1 MTVSYHIKV
10 NSEYTTRIVPQ
21 CGLRQGDPLSS
32 YLFILCAEGLSAMLQ
47 KAEAVGKIKGVRVSV
62 SEACTAPSLRV
73 LRRHDGQLPPPL
85 YSFPSRG
92 SKSCPSV
99 PHPDSTACDVLP
111 PLLFPSLSPF
121 LLPSRLPPPAPA
133 MTPPAAAGALAQIL
147 HALLP
152 PLLLAAA
159 SVKALHSRW
168 RALHGTLLALQ
179 SSLAATPASAA
190 AHPLFA
196 DLVASLLQ
204 ALRSLHALSARCQ
217 DPGLPSG
224 RLRLQSDL
232 DMAASSLSLHLHDL
246 SLLLRS
252 GLLSV
257 DSVAS
262 SPNAIVLQVPAASAS
277 RADKSLFVRDAFA
290 RLQIGGLDLK
300 LKALASLL
308 ELLGD
313 DPCAEA
319 AQVVAAD
326 GDVAALLRLLDASS
340 HSALRDRAVAAVAQL
355 VTACAAARRVVFDE
369 GGLGPLLRVLDSGSA
384 PATRQRAAAA
394 IVAITADAGSAWAL
408 SAYGGVSILI
418 NACRPG
424 SGSPAVQALAV
435 AALKNVASIDDV
447 RFALVEEGGLPVL
460 VDLLASSSAG
470 TPKSAALCLWS
481 LASMG
486 DHETQSQIV
495 QAGAL
500 PPLLQALHIASD
512 QDLQDSIL
520 QAIHALTSVPTA
532 ARTLCSSPLFF
543 AQLTDLICLCGS
555 ILLQQM
561 AADMVADLSPT
572 VSDDTK
578 RCMAP
583 CIGSLVKMMEV
594 AKPATVQESAGRALL
609 ALLTLKSNRKG
620 FVRDEK
626 SVTRLVQMLDP
637 RNEEID
643 KKYPVS
649 IFLALAM
656 GGGNGTRRR
665 LVDAGSCQHLQKLA
679 DAEVPGAKKA
689 LQRISSN
696 RLKSLLSIGWQN

>member
-1 MTVSYHIKV
+1 MT
-10 NSEYTTRIVPQ
+10 
-21 CGLRQGDPLSS
+21 
-32 YLFILCAEGLSAMLQ
+32 
-47 KAEAVGKIKGVRVSV
+47 
-62 SEACTAPSLRV
+62 
-73 LRRHDGQLPPPL
+73 PPR
-85 YSFPSRG
+85 S
-92 SKSCPSV
+92 
-99 PHPDSTACDVLP
+99 
-111 PLLFPSLSPF
+111 
-121 LLPSRLPPPAPA
+121 PPPAA
-133 MTPPAAAGALAQIL
+133 VEEDLVQIL

-152 PLLLAAA
+152 PLLLAAT

-168 RALHGTLLALQ
+168 CTLHATLLALQ
-179 SSLAATPASAA
+179 SSLAAAPASAA
-190 AHPLFA
+190 SHPLFA
-196 DLVASLLQ
+196 DLVASLLP

-217 DPGLPSG
+217 DPGLPGG

-232 DMAASSLSLHLHDL
+232 DMAASSLSLLFHDL

-257 DSVAS
+257 DSAGS
-262 SPNAIVLQVPAASAS
+262 SPHAIVLQVPAAAAS
-277 RADKSLFVRDAFA
+277 RSDKSLFVRDAFA

-300 LKALASLL
+300 HKALGSLL
-308 ELLGD
+308 DLLGD
-313 DPCAEA
+313 DPAAEA
-319 AQVVAAD
+319 AQVVAAV

-340 HSALRDRAVAAVAQL
+340 HSALRDRAVAAVAHL
-355 VTACAAARRVVFDE
+355 ATACAASRRVVFDQ

-384 PATRQRAAAA
+384 PATRERAVAA

-408 SAYGGVSILI
+408 SAYGGVPILV

-424 SGSPAVQALAV
+424 SGSSAVHALAV
-435 AALKNVASIDDV
+435 AALNNVASIDDV
-447 RFALVEEGGLPVL
+447 RSVLVEEGGLPVL
-460 VDLLASSSAG
+460 VDLLACG
-470 TPKSAALCLWS
+470 TAATQKGAVLCLLS

-486 DHETQSQIV
+486 DHETRSQIV

-500 PPLLQALHIASD
+500 PPLLQALHMASG
-512 QDLQDSIL
+512 QDLQDWVL
-520 QAIHALTSVPTA
+520 PAIHALNSVPAA

-543 AQLTDLICLCGS
+543 AQLTDLICRCGS
-555 ILLQQM
+555 ILLQQV
-561 AADMVADLSPT
+561 AADMVADLAPS

-583 CIGSLVKMMEV
+583 CISTLVKMMEV

-637 RNEEID
+637 RNEEVN

-679 DAEVPGAKKA
+679 DAEVSGAKKA

>member
-1 MTVSYHIKV
+1 M
-10 NSEYTTRIVPQ
+10 RRRRRRA
-21 CGLRQGDPLSS
+21 LRFPHSS
-32 YLFILCAEGLSAMLQ
+32 SSPPA
-47 KAEAVGKIKGVRVSV
+47 
-62 SEACTAPSLRV
+62 
-73 LRRHDGQLPPPL
+73 LP
-85 YSFPSRG
+85 
-92 SKSCPSV
+92 
-99 PHPDSTACDVLP
+99 LP
-111 PLLFPSLSPF
+111 PL
-121 LLPSRLPPPAPA
+121 
-133 MTPPAAAGALAQIL
+133 MTPPRSPAAPPLAAVDALAQIL

-152 PLLLAAA
+152 PLLLAAG

-168 RALHGTLLALQ
+168 RALQATLLALQ
-179 SSLAATPASAA
+179 SSLASAPAA
-190 AHPLFA
+190 AASHPLFA
-196 DLVASLLQ
+196 DLVAALLP
-204 ALRSLHALSARCQ
+204 ALRSLHALSDRCQ
-217 DPGLPSG
+217 DPGLPGG

-232 DMAASSLSLHLHDL
+232 DMAASSLSLLLHDL

-257 DSVAS
+257 DSAAS
-262 SPNAIVLQVPAASAS
+262 SPNAIVLQVPASAAS

-290 RLQIGGLDLK
+290 RLQIGALDLK
-300 LKALASLL
+300 LKALVSLL
-308 ELLGD
+308 DLLGD
-313 DPCAEA
+313 DPTAEA
-319 AQVVAAD
+319 AQVVATD

-340 HSALRDRAVAAVAQL
+340 HSALRDRAVTAVAHL
-355 VTACAAARRVVFDE
+355 ATACAASRRVVFDE

-384 PATRQRAAAA
+384 PATRERAAAA
-394 IVAITADAGSAWAL
+394 VVAITADAGSAWAL
-408 SAYGGVSILI
+408 SAYGGVSILVH
-418 NACRPG
+418 ACRPG

-447 RFALVEEGGLPVL
+447 RSALVEEGSLPVL
-460 VDLLASSSAG
+460 VDLLASG
-470 TPKSAALCLWS
+470 TVGTQKSAALCLWL
-481 LASMG
+481 LASKG
-486 DHETQSQIV
+486 DHEIQSHIV

-500 PPLLQALHIASD
+500 SPLLQALHVASD
-512 QDLQDSIL
+512 QDLQDSVL
-520 QAIHALTSVPTA
+520 RAIHALALVPAA

-543 AQLTDLICLCGS
+543 AQLTDLICRCSS

-561 AADMVADLSPT
+561 AADMVADLAPT
-572 VSDDTK
+572 VSEDTK

-583 CIGSLVKMMEV
+583 CIGTLVKMMEV

-609 ALLTLKSNRKG
+609 ALLTLKSNRKV

-649 IFLALAM
+649 ISLALAM

-665 LVDAGSCQHLQKLA
+665 LTDAGSCQHLQKLA
-679 DAEVPGAKKA
+679 DVEVPGAKKA

>member
-1 MTVSYHIKV
+1 MT
-10 NSEYTTRIVPQ
+10 
-21 CGLRQGDPLSS
+21 
-32 YLFILCAEGLSAMLQ
+32 
-47 KAEAVGKIKGVRVSV
+47 
-62 SEACTAPSLRV
+62 
-73 LRRHDGQLPPPL
+73 PPI
-85 YSFPSRG
+85 S
-92 SKSCPSV
+92 
-99 PHPDSTACDVLP
+99 P
-111 PLLFPSLSPF
+111 P
-121 LLPSRLPPPAPA
+121 
-133 MTPPAAAGALAQIL
+133 PPAAADALAQIV

-179 SSLAATPASAA
+179 SSLAAVPASASA
-190 AHPLFA
+190 YPLFA
-196 DLVASLLQ
+196 DLVASLLP
-204 ALRSLHALSARCQ
+204 ALRSLHALSVRCQ
-217 DPGLPSG
+217 DPGLPGG

-232 DMAASSLSLHLHDL
+232 DMAASSLSLFLHDL

-257 DSVAS
+257 DSSTAS
-262 SPNAIVLQVPAASAS
+262 SPNAIVLQVPASAAS

-308 ELLGD
+308 ELLSD
-313 DPCAEA
+313 NPAAEA

-326 GDVAALLRLLDASS
+326 GDVAALLRLLDSSS
-340 HSALRDRAVAAVAQL
+340 HSALRDSAVAAVAHL
-355 VTACAAARRVVFDE
+355 ATAGAASRRVVFDE
-369 GGLGPLLRVLDSGSA
+369 GGLGPLLRVLDSGLA
-384 PATRQRAAAA
+384 PATRERAAAA
-394 IVAITADAGSAWAL
+394 VVAITADAGSAWAL

-418 NACRPG
+418 NACRPS

-447 RFALVEEGGLPVL
+447 RLALVEEGGLPVL
-460 VDLLASSSAG
+460 VDLLASGTAG
-470 TPKSAALCLWS
+470 MQKSAALCFWS

-512 QDLQDSIL
+512 QDLQDSVL
-520 QAIHALTSVPTA
+520 RAIHALTSVPAA

-543 AQLTDLICLCGS
+543 AQITDLICCCGS
-555 ILLQQM
+555 ILMQQM
-561 AADMVADLSPT
+561 AADMVADLAPT
-572 VSDDTK
+572 VSDDT
-578 RCMAP
+578 RHCMSP
-583 CIGSLVKMMEV
+583 CIGTLVKMMEV

-620 FVRDEK
+620 FVRDGK
-626 SVTRLVQMLDP
+626 CVTRLVQMLDP
-637 RNEEID
+637 QNEEID

-656 GGGNGTRRR
+656 GGGNGTRRK

-689 LQRISSN
+689 LQRISSS

>member
-1 MTVSYHIKV
+1 MT
-10 NSEYTTRIVPQ
+10 
-21 CGLRQGDPLSS
+21 
-32 YLFILCAEGLSAMLQ
+32 
-47 KAEAVGKIKGVRVSV
+47 
-62 SEACTAPSLRV
+62 
-73 LRRHDGQLPPPL
+73 PP
-85 YSFPSRG
+85 R
-92 SKSCPSV
+92 C
-99 PHPDSTACDVLP
+99 
-111 PLLFPSLSPF
+111 
-121 LLPSRLPPPAPA
+121 PPPAPE
-133 MTPPAAAGALAQIL
+133 PADALAQIL
-147 HALLP
+147 HSLLP

-159 SVKALHSRW
+159 SARALHARW
-168 RALHGTLLALQ
+168 RALHATLLALQ
-179 SSLAATPASAA
+179 SSLAAAPPSAP

-196 DLVASLLQ
+196 DLVAALLP

-217 DPGLPSG
+217 DPALPGG

-232 DMAASSLSLHLHDL
+232 DMAAASLSLLLHDL

-252 GLLSV
+252 GLLAAAADPS
-257 DSVAS
+257 AS
-262 SPNAIVLQVPAASAS
+262 SPSAIVLQVPPAAAP

-308 ELLGD
+308 DLLAAD
-313 DPCAEA
+313 DPAA
-319 AQVVAAD
+319 DTAQVVAAD

-340 HSALRDRAVAAVAQL
+340 HSALCDRAVAAVASL
-355 VTACAAARRVVFDE
+355 TTACAASRRVVFEE

-384 PATRQRAAAA
+384 PATRERAAAA
-394 IVAITADAGSAWAL
+394 IEAITADAGSAWAL
-408 SAYGGVSILI
+408 SAYGGVSILV

-424 SGSPAVQALAV
+424 SGSPAVQAFAV
-435 AALKNVASIDDV
+435 AALKNVSSIDDV
-447 RFALVEEGGLPVL
+447 RAALVEEGGLPVL
-460 VDLLASSSAG
+460 VDLLASG
-470 TPKSAALCLWS
+470 TAATQKSAALCIWS

-486 DHETQSQIV
+486 DLETQNQIV
-495 QAGAL
+495 QEGVL
-500 PPLLQALHIASD
+500 PPLMQALHVASD
-512 QDLQDSIL
+512 QDLQDSVL
-520 QAIHALTSVPTA
+520 RAIHALAPVPAA

-543 AQLTDLICLCGS
+543 AQLTDLICRCGS

-561 AADMVADLSPT
+561 AADMVADLAPT

-583 CIGSLVKMMEV
+583 CIGTLVKMMEV

-609 ALLTLKSNRKG
+609 ALLTLKCNRKG

-696 RLKSLLSIGWQN
+696 RLKSLLSMGWQN

>member
-1 MTVSYHIKV
+1 MT
-10 NSEYTTRIVPQ
+10 
-21 CGLRQGDPLSS
+21 
-32 YLFILCAEGLSAMLQ
+32 
-47 KAEAVGKIKGVRVSV
+47 
-62 SEACTAPSLRV
+62 
-73 LRRHDGQLPPPL
+73 PPR
-85 YSFPSRG
+85 S
-92 SKSCPSV
+92 
-99 PHPDSTACDVLP
+99 
-111 PLLFPSLSPF
+111 
-121 LLPSRLPPPAPA
+121 PPPAPA
-133 MTPPAAAGALAQIL
+133 PEPEPADALAQIL
-147 HALLP
+147 HSLLP
-152 PLLLAAA
+152 PLLLSAA
-159 SVKALHSRW
+159 SVRALHARW
-168 RALHGTLLALQ
+168 RALQGTLLALQ
-179 SSLAATPASAA
+179 SALAAAPASAA
-190 AHPLFA
+190 GHPLFA
-196 DLVASLLQ
+196 DLLAALLP
-204 ALRSLHALSARCQ
+204 ALRSLHALAARCQ
-217 DPGLPSG
+217 DPGLPGG

-232 DMAASSLSLHLHDL
+232 DMAAASLSLLLHDL

-252 GLLSV
+252 GLLAV
-257 DSVAS
+257 DSAASSS
-262 SPNAIVLQVPAASAS
+262 SPNAIVLQVPPAAAS

-308 ELLGD
+308 ELLAD
-313 DPCAEA
+313 DPAAET

-340 HSALRDRAVAAVAQL
+340 HSALRDRAVSAVAGL
-355 VTACAAARRVVFDE
+355 ATACAASRRVVFEE

-384 PATRQRAAAA
+384 PATRERAAAA
-394 IVAITADAGSAWAL
+394 IEAITADAGSAWAL
-408 SAYGGVSILI
+408 SAYGGVYILI

-424 SGSPAVQALAV
+424 SGSAAVQALAV

-447 RFALVEEGGLPVL
+447 RAALVEEGGLPVL
-460 VDLLASSSAG
+460 VDLLASGTAG
-470 TPKSAALCLWS
+470 TQKSAALCIWS

-486 DHETQSQIV
+486 DLETQSQIV

-500 PPLLQALHIASD
+500 PPLLQVLHVASD
-512 QDLQDSIL
+512 QDLQDSVL
-520 QAIHALTSVPTA
+520 RAVHALTSVPAA

-543 AQLTDLICLCGS
+543 AQLTDIICRCGS

-561 AADMVADLSPT
+561 AADMVAELAPT

-583 CIGSLVKMMEV
+583 CIGTLVKMMEV

-609 ALLTLKSNRKG
+609 ALLTLKCNRKG

>member
-1 MTVSYHIKV
+1 MT
-10 NSEYTTRIVPQ
+10 
-21 CGLRQGDPLSS
+21 
-32 YLFILCAEGLSAMLQ
+32 
-47 KAEAVGKIKGVRVSV
+47 
-62 SEACTAPSLRV
+62 
-73 LRRHDGQLPPPL
+73 PP
-85 YSFPSRG
+85 R
-92 SKSCPSV
+92 
-99 PHPDSTACDVLP
+99 
-111 PLLFPSLSPF
+111 SP
-121 LLPSRLPPPAPA
+121 
-133 MTPPAAAGALAQIL
+133 PPAAAEDALAQIL

-168 RALHGTLLALQ
+168 RTLHGTLLALQ
-179 SSLAATPASAA
+179 SSLTAAPASAA
-190 AHPLFA
+190 SHPLFA
-196 DLVASLLQ
+196 DLVASLLP

-217 DPGLPSG
+217 DPGLPGG

-232 DMAASSLSLHLHDL
+232 DMAASSLSLLLHDL

-257 DSVAS
+257 GTAGS
-262 SPNAIVLQVPAASAS
+262 SPHAIVLQVPAAAAS
-277 RADKSLFVRDAFA
+277 QADKSLFVRDAFA

-308 ELLGD
+308 DLLGD
-313 DPCAEA
+313 DSAGEA
-319 AQVVAAD
+319 AQVVAAE

-340 HSALRDRAVAAVAQL
+340 HSALRNRAVAAVAHL
-355 VTACAAARRVVFDE
+355 ATACAASRRVVFDE

-384 PATRQRAAAA
+384 PAMRDRAAAA

-408 SAYGGVSILI
+408 SAYGGVSILV

-424 SGSPAVQALAV
+424 SGSPVLQALAV
-435 AALKNVASIDDV
+435 AVLKNVVYIDDV
-447 RFALVEEGGLPVL
+447 RSALVEEGGLPVL
-460 VDLLASSSAG
+460 VDLLACRTAG
-470 TPKSAALCLWS
+470 TQKSAALCLWS

-512 QDLQDSIL
+512 QDLEDSIL
-520 QAIHALTSVPTA
+520 RAIHAVASVPAA

-543 AQLTDLICLCGS
+543 AQLTDLICRCGS

-561 AADMVADLSPT
+561 AADMVADLVPS

-583 CIGSLVKMMEV
+583 CISVLVKMMEV

-609 ALLTLKSNRKG
+609 ALLSLKSNRKG

-626 SVTRLVQMLDP
+626 SLTRLVQMLDP

-665 LVDAGSCQHLQKLA
+665 LLDAGSCQNLQKLA
-679 DAEVPGAKKA
+679 DAKVSGAKKA

>member
-1 MTVSYHIKV
+1 MS
-10 NSEYTTRIVPQ
+10 VPTM
-21 CGLRQGDPLSS
+21 PSP
-32 YLFILCAEGLSAMLQ
+32 
-47 KAEAVGKIKGVRVSV
+47 RV
-62 SEACTAPSLRV
+62 ATPA
-73 LRRHDGQLPPPL
+73 DGQLSPALHLSFARKQIVSVRSPPRRHTPCDVPPPPRT
-85 YSFPSRG
+85 SHS
-92 SKSCPSV
+92 
-99 PHPDSTACDVLP
+99 
-111 PLLFPSLSPF
+111 PLLLVPAR
-121 LLPSRLPPPAPA
+121 LPLPPP
-133 MTPPAAAGALAQIL
+133 MTPPLSPAPVLPAAADALAQIL

-168 RALHGTLLALQ
+168 RPLQATLLALQ
-179 SSLAATPASAA
+179 SSLASAPASAA
-190 AHPLFA
+190 SHPLFT
-196 DLVASLLQ
+196 DLVAALLP
-204 ALRSLHALSARCQ
+204 ALRSLHALSGRCQ
-217 DPGLPSG
+217 DPGLPGG

-232 DMAASSLSLHLHDL
+232 DMAASSLSLLLHDL

-252 GLLSV
+252 GLLSF
-257 DSVAS
+257 DSAAS
-262 SPNAIVLQVPAASAS
+262 SPNAIVLQVPATAAS

-290 RLQIGGLDLK
+290 RLQIGALDLK
-300 LKALASLL
+300 LKALVSLL
-308 ELLGD
+308 DLLGD
-313 DPCAEA
+313 DPTAEA
-319 AQVVAAD
+319 AQIVATD

-340 HSALRDRAVAAVAQL
+340 HSALRDRAVTAVAHL
-355 VTACAAARRVVFDE
+355 ATACAASRRVVFDE

-384 PATRQRAAAA
+384 PATRERAAAA
-394 IVAITADAGSAWAL
+394 VVAITADAGSAWAL
-408 SAYGGVSILI
+408 SAYGGVSILV

-447 RFALVEEGGLPVL
+447 RSALVEEGGLPVL
-460 VDLLASSSAG
+460 VDLLASG
-470 TPKSAALCLWS
+470 TVGTQKSAALCLWS

-486 DHETQSQIV
+486 DDETQSQIV

-500 PPLLQALHIASD
+500 SPLLQTLHVASD
-512 QDLQDSIL
+512 QDLQDSVL
-520 QAIHALTSVPTA
+520 RAIHALTSVPAA

-543 AQLTDLICLCGS
+543 AQLTDLICRCSS

-561 AADMVADLSPT
+561 AADMVADLTPT
-572 VSDDTK
+572 VSEDTK

-583 CIGSLVKMMEV
+583 CIGTLVKMMEV

-609 ALLTLKSNRKG
+609 ALLTLKSNRKV

-626 SVTRLVQMLDP
+626 NVMRLVQMLDP

-665 LVDAGSCQHLQKLA
+665 LMDAGSCQHLQKLA

-689 LQRISSN
+689 LQRISNN